1 MRAGLQV
8 DAAAARVF
16 ALHADGCMLV
26 WGGRH
31 GELRHSAQLLPGVA
45 MAAAPSTQLVHVD
58 EESQLVLLDC
68 SWHDGSVWRHGSRRG
83 ARRG

>member
-31 GELRHSAQLLPGVA
+31 GELRHSAQLLPPSA
-45 MAAAPSTQLVHVD
+45 MAAAPPTPLLRVD
-58 EESQLVLLDC
+58 EESQLLAFDLFDP
-68 SWHDGSVWRHGSRRG
+68 SEW
-83 ARRG
+83 A